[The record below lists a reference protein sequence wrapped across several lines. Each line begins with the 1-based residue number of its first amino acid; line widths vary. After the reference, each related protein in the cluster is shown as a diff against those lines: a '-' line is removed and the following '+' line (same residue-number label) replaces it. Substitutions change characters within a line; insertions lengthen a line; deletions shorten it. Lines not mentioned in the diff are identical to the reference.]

1 MSSNK
6 FTYFDQ
12 LATYLPEQQ
21 LRCSLHFH
29 QLSILQPS
37 CPVSAFPHK
46 HPTAILFCIRF
57 PCGCLAPLPC
67 LALGAVPSFSW
78 LASRP
83 ACLGLLERWVGNSV
97 GRRTHMGVF
106 CHMASHTRTHMG
118 GRQMVT
124 CHVHFM
130 DEHEHGHGDM
140 ALAWPGEGE
149 GRQRKRKREAGCAG
163 AKQPCHVSQPLT
175 AYKRTPRSCP
185 TFFDLLLLYLPPSA
199 LLNSPLLFATHLPN
213 ATSHLQ
219 LSTWASRLSSTSPGR
234 ALRSRS
240 MAAATSLPL
249 AP

>member
-1 MSSNK
+1 MK
-6 FTYFDQ
+6 GG
-12 LATYLPEQQ
+12 Q
-21 LRCSLHFH
+21 LRRQAHAYGRV
-29 QLSILQPS
+29 LS
-37 CPVSAFPHK
+37 
-46 HPTAILFCIRF
+46 
-57 PCGCLAPLPC
+57 
-67 LALGAVPSFSW
+67 
-78 LASRP
+78 
-83 ACLGLLERWVGNSV
+83 
-97 GRRTHMGVF
+97 RRITHT
-106 CHMASHTRTHMG
+106 HTHVG

-124 CHVHFM
+124 YHVHFT
-130 DEHEHGHGDM
+130 DEHEPGHM